1 MYRILAIDD
10 DPIFL
15 GSLTKLLK
23 YQNYTVEATSNP
35 FQALDLLKEK
45 EYHCVL
51 LDVQMP
57 GRDGMSLLQKIKEEH
72 ASLPIIMISGK
83 STLMVG
89 MNAIKEGAFDFL
101 EKGGDL
107 DRLLIS
113 LKNAIR
119 YKEMLSEREALF
131 RTLHAELKLCA
142 KSPAMQRVLQ
152 QINDFTLAEG
162 PVLISGESGT
172 GKEMVAQLLH
182 LKSTRAS
189 GPFVKINC
197 ACCSPESQIEAALG
211 NPARKNTNG
220 NKDNALQSAHGGT
233 LFLNEI
239 SALSPGLQESVV
251 RYFHTNGDSQ
261 RDVWL
266 IAASNQ
272 NLDRLAATNRFN
284 KTLLQLLQERHIR
297 LPTLN
302 ERKEDIPELTDY
314 FVGEFAA
321 MYNKP
326 VQGTTEQ
333 AMKILQET
341 SWPENVRM
349 LKKVVEKAVI
359 FAQKGT
365 ITPKEIELSLALY
378 RHFES
383 TLSSHQ
389 NVEGLLDALG
399 KQRVASV

>member
-57 GRDGMSLLQKIKEEH
+57 GRDGMSLLEKIKKEH
-72 ASLPIIMISGK
+72 TSLPIIMISGK

-89 MNAIKEGAFDFL
+89 MNAIKKGAFDFL

-113 LKNAIR
+113 LKNAITH
-119 YKEMLSEREALF
+119 KEMLSEREALF
-131 RTLHAELKLCA
+131 RTLHAGLKLCG

-152 QINDFTLAEG
+152 QINNFTLAEG
-162 PVLISGESGT
+162 PVLISGETGT

-182 LKSTRAS
+182 LRSTRAS

-197 ACCSPESQIEAALG
+197 ACCSPDSQIKAALG
-211 NPARKNTNG
+211 GSPKGNG
-220 NKDNALQSAHGGT
+220 DNALQSAHGGT

-261 RDVWL
+261 HGVWL
-266 IAASNQ
+266 IATSNQ
-272 NLDRLAATNRFN
+272 NLERLAVANRFN
-284 KTLLQLLQERHIR
+284 KALFQLLQERHIH

-326 VQGTTEQ
+326 IRGVTEQ
-333 AMKILQET
+333 AMKILQEAP
-341 SWPENVRM
+341 WPENVRM

-359 FAQKGT
+359 FAQEET

-383 TLSSHQ
+383 TLSPHQ
-389 NVEGLLDALG
+389 NVEGLLNALE
-399 KQRVASV
+399 KQHVERV